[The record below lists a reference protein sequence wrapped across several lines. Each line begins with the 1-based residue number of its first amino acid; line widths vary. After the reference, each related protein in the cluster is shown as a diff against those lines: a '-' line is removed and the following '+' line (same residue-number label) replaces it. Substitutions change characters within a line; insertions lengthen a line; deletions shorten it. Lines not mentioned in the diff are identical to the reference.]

1 MSQELLGAFDQLLV
15 RIRCGETYAQ
25 ATRDLPRMEVPAR
38 WARTW
43 QGLRDRV
50 LSGELLAEAAVESF
64 AAQIRVETEVAR
76 LLTRKSRLPRVQ
88 SQVIVGIGILFW
100 LASQFLFPPI
110 LRAGW
115 KLSLLTAA
123 IFGVGAYAS
132 RRLVA
137 AAEKGLWFT
146 DWALFLQ
153 ELSSSLRCGRTL
165 APSMAAALERDL
177 DLWPRELRAKVAHAF
192 SKIRH
197 HEDVPEDLFAV
208 SPKAPEEIRLALE
221 QLKWIVTLHQRGQ
234 PLAGTL
240 AHFAE
245 DSRRGLE
252 DKIQTQ
258 ADNLSLK
265 LLMPL
270 FLAFVPGYLLLL
282 FGPLLSMLLEGF

>member
-15 RIRCGETYAQ
+15 RVRCGETYTQ
-25 ATRDLPRMEVPAR
+25 ATRDLPRVQVPVR
-38 WARTW
+38 WVRTW

-50 LSGELLAEAAVESF
+50 LAGELLAESAVESF
-64 AAQIRVETEVAR
+64 ATQIRVETEVAR
-76 LLTRKSRLPRVQ
+76 LLNRKSRLPRTQ

-100 LASQFLFPPI
+100 LASQLLFPAI
-110 LRAGW
+110 LRPGW

-123 IFGVGAYAS
+123 IFGAGTYAS
-132 RRLVA
+132 RRLIA
-137 AAEKGLWFT
+137 AAERGLWFT

-165 APSMAAALERDL
+165 APAMAVALERDL
-177 DLWPRELRAKVAHAF
+177 DLWPHELRTKVAHSF

-197 HEDVPEDLFAV
+197 HEDVPPELFEP
-208 SPKAPEEIRLALE
+208 SKKSSEEIRLALE
-221 QLKWIVTLHQRGQ
+221 QLRWIVTLHQRGQ

-265 LLMPL
+265 LLAPL

-282 FGPLLSMLLEGF
+282 FGPLLSTLIGSF